1 MNNKGTNNAPRSYRR
16 PLPTEAFICIIA
28 IVAIVASILS
38 LVFIESKTLGLSLA
52 IIVIAICIATIAA
65 TVLNPDSV
73 RARQTSNMLRL
84 SGQMVDFMALGMTP
98 EVAQSI
104 CALLLPNTAAIAVA
118 ITDTTTILGYVG
130 YMEAHNPQ
138 GAPIRTQA
146 THGTINDGQMRI
158 IHSAEEI
165 GLPKIEGRQ
174 NIINGAII
182 VPLYVGRQIWG
193 TLKFYYKSPRKI
205 TETQKSIAQGFGNL
219 LSVQLAS
226 IELENQRELATKME
240 LKMLQNQINPHF
252 LFNTINTIASF
263 IRTDPPKAYILLRD
277 FAVFYR
283 ATLENAQE
291 LIPLARELQQTM
303 RYFSFEIARFGED
316 RLGMEVCVHGFGTEE
331 GDIPAAA
338 AMAVVATLPD
348 DAETEASKNDASTKE
363 KAGEAEIQD
372 VSSMEVP
379 PFLLQPLVENAVK
392 HAMPASG
399 KLMVK
404 ISSEMS
410 GDDVLVHVE
419 DNGVGMTEE
428 AKQSIMHPES
438 STGLGIAVK
447 NVHDRMHGYF
457 GEDSEML
464 VESELGKGTRVT
476 LRFPGMADAL
486 RSK

>member
-1 MNNKGTNNAPRSYRR
+1 MRYPCYMDNKSTNNAAGSYRR

-28 IVAIVASILS
+28 IIAIVACILS
-38 LVFIESKTLGLSLA
+38 FVFIDSKTLGLSLA
-52 IIVIAICIATIAA
+52 IVVVAICIATIAA

-84 SGQMVDFMALGMTP
+84 SGQMVDLMAMGMTP

-118 ITDTTTILGYVG
+118 ITNTTTILGYVG
-130 YMEAHNPQ
+130 YMESHNPQ
-138 GAPIRTQA
+138 GANIRTQA
-146 THGTINDGQMRI
+146 THDTINDGKMRI
-158 IHSAEEI
+158 LHSAEDI
-165 GLPKIEGRQ
+165 GLPKIDGRQ

-182 VPLYVGRQIWG
+182 VPLYVGRQIRG

-219 LSVQLAS
+219 LSIQLAS
-226 IELENQRELATKME
+226 VELEKQRELATKME

-291 LIPLARELQQTM
+291 LIPLTRELQQTM

-316 RLGMEVCVHGFGTEE
+316 RLGMEVSVHGFGAEE
-331 GDIPAAA
+331 GDVPAAA

-348 DAETEASKNDASTKE
+348 GGIASEQEADAEIDIK
-363 KAGEAEIQD
+363 D
-372 VSSMEVP
+372 VSDMEVP

-392 HAMPASG
+392 HAMPVTG
-399 KLMVK
+399 RLTVK
-404 ISSEMS
+404 ISSEI
-410 GDDVLVHVE
+410 DDSDILVHVE
-419 DNGVGMTEE
+419 DDGVGMTEE

-476 LRFPGMADAL
+476 LKFPGMADTL

>member
-1 MNNKGTNNAPRSYRR
+1 MDNKSTNNAAGSYRH
-16 PLPTEAFICIIA
+16 PLPTEVFICIIA
-28 IVAIVASILS
+28 IIAIVASVLS

-52 IIVIAICIATIAA
+52 IVVVAICIATIAA

-84 SGQMVDFMALGMTP
+84 SGQMVDLMALGMTP

-118 ITDTTTILGYVG
+118 ITNTTTILGYVG

-138 GAPIRTQA
+138 GANIRTQA
-146 THGTINDGQMRI
+146 THDTINDGKMRI
-158 IHSAEEI
+158 IHSAEDI
-165 GLPKIEGRQ
+165 GLPKIDGRQ

-182 VPLYVGRQIWG
+182 VPLYVGRQIRG

-219 LSVQLAS
+219 LSIQLAA
-226 IELENQRELATKME
+226 IELEKQRELATKME

-283 ATLENAQE
+283 ATLENAQD
-291 LIPLARELQQTM
+291 LIPLTRELQQTM
-303 RYFSFEIARFGED
+303 RYFAFEIARFGEE
-316 RLGMEVCVHGFGTEE
+316 RLGMEVSVHGFGAED
-331 GDIPAAA
+331 GDVPAAA
-338 AMAVVATLPD
+338 ALAVVATLPD
-348 DAETEASKNDASTKE
+348 SGIASGQEVDGDA
-363 KAGEAEIQD
+363 GIQD
-372 VSSMEVP
+372 ISDMEVP

-399 KLMVK
+399 KLTVK
-404 ISSEMS
+404 ISSEIS
-410 GDDVLVHVE
+410 DGDVLVHVE

-464 VESELGKGTRVT
+464 VESEIGKGTRVT
-476 LRFPGMADAL
+476 LKFPGMADAL